1 MTVYIAANYTQDI
14 DVARVAEV
22 AGMHPNSAMR
32 LFRQTCGLTVLEY
45 LKMHRIWHAQHLPFD
60 QQAEGPGHRRGQRVQ
75 FTEPFLRRL

>member
-45 LKMHRIWHAQHLPFD
+45 LKMHRIGHAQHLPFD